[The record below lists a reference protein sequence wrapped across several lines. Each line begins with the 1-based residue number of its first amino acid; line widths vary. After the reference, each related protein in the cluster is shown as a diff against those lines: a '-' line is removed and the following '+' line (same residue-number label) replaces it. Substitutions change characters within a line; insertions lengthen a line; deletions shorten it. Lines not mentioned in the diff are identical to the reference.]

1 LTFGLNR
8 RDSTLIVCRG
18 RNRLG
23 IRSRRFGW
31 FEELPAILFPNP
43 VAVFERRW
51 LVQSHR
57 PAVRQFGGKRF
68 VALERRNDANVLA
81 TQAADDDQSAPVRM
95 VNPAIAI
102 HVN

>member
-1 LTFGLNR
+1 
-8 RDSTLIVCRG
+8 
-18 RNRLG
+18 
-23 IRSRRFGW
+23 
-31 FEELPAILFPNP
+31 
-43 VAVFERRW
+43 
-51 LVQSHR
+51 
-57 PAVRQFGGKRF
+57 VRQFGGKRF